1 MIGSPLNTGTEQI
14 RAELWAFVALALKGW
29 RIDRRHPFFLTAS
42 LIGMLQWILP
52 IVLATIALAGP
63 DNSGVENFARL
74 AGTDAYLAYS
84 VIGATAFLWTGW
96 TTAEL
101 ANNLRFDRSL
111 GTLPTL
117 WATTTTRLA
126 LIAGGAIG
134 RTFTPSVMALGA
146 FGLAWILF
154 RFPLEPNV
162 GPALAVLV
170 CSGLAT
176 IAIALPWAAIL
187 LRYREGYLFVQ
198 LFVMGAGIL
207 AGIAYPVAVLPGWAQ
222 WLSGLLPPT
231 WMIRGLRAAL
241 IYSDLRD
248 VMLACG
254 VLVGMTLLY
263 GAVGLVLLHVM
274 DRAARAKGELEW
286 I

>member
-1 MIGSPLNTGTEQI
+1 MNA
-14 RAELWAFVALALKGW
+14 RATQVRGEFWALLALARKSW
-29 RIDRRHPFFLTAS
+29 KIDRRQPYFMTAG
-42 LIGMLQWILP
+42 LIGTFQWVLP
-52 IVLATIALAGP
+52 IVLATIALAWPNNAGLE
-63 DNSGVENFARL
+63 SFARL
-74 AGTDAYLAYS
+74 AGTDSYLAYS
-84 VIGATAFLWTGW
+84 VIGATTFLWTAW
-96 TTAEL
+96 ITAEL

-117 WATTTTRLA
+117 WATAPTRFV
-126 LIAGGAIG
+126 LISGGAIG
-134 RTFTPSVMALGA
+134 RTFTPSVMAAGA
-146 FGLAWILF
+146 FSLAWALF

-170 CSGLAT
+170 CGGLAT
-176 IAIALPWAAIL
+176 TAIALPWAAIL

-198 LFVMGAGIL
+198 LFVMAAGIL

-231 WMIRGLRAAL
+231 WMIRGLRDAL
-241 IYSDLRD
+241 IFSEQRD
-248 VMLACG
+248 VKLSCA
-254 VLVGMTLLY
+254 VLLGMAVIY

>member
-1 MIGSPLNTGTEQI
+1 MNASVSQLRGEFL
-14 RAELWAFVALALKGW
+14 AFLALARKGW
-29 RIDRRHPFFLTAS
+29 RIDRRHPFFMTAS

-63 DNSGVENFARL
+63 ENSGLKNFARL
-74 AGTDAYLAYS
+74 SGTDAYLAYS
-84 VIGATAFLWTGW
+84 VIGATTFLWTGFV
-96 TTAEL
+96 TAEL

-111 GTLPTL
+111 GTLPTI
-117 WATTTTRLA
+117 WATTTTRFV

-134 RTFTPSVMALGA
+134 RTFTPSVMAVGA
-146 FGLAWILF
+146 FSLAWALF

-162 GPALAVLV
+162 GPVLAVLV
-170 CSGLAT
+170 CSGMAT
-176 IAIALPWAAIL
+176 LAIALPWAAIL

-198 LFVMGAGIL
+198 LFVMVAGIL

-231 WMIRGLRAAL
+231 WMIRGLRSAL
-241 IYSDLRD
+241 IFSDLRD
-248 VMLACG
+248 ATLSCAVLLA
-254 VLVGMTLLY
+254 LALIY
-263 GAVGLVLLHVM
+263 GAVGLVMLHVM